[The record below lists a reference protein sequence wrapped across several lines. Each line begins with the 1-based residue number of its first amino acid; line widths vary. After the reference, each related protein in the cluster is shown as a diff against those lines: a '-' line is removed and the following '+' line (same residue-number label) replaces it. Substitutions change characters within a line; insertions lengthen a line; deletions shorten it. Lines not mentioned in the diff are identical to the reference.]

1 MSHKGKQ
8 FLEPGYY
15 IWAPYVSKV
24 EKLQDLSSS
33 YGIMDDSPFIILK
46 VKEWLFYHRKEVG
59 MVDLIAKEI
68 DKHILEQ
75 TMKLGGKIAS
85 RYATKEVNP
94 KFYGVI
100 KINDINT

>member
-1 MSHKGKQ
+1 
-8 FLEPGYY
+8 
-15 IWAPYVSKV
+15 
-24 EKLQDLSSS
+24 
-33 YGIMDDSPFIILK
+33 
-46 VKEWLFYHRKEVG
+46 

-68 DKHILEQ
+68 DKQILEQ

-85 RYATKEVNP
+85 RYATKKVND